1 MSAQAARAL
10 AVAPVRWT
18 RPEPTWDEIAAT
30 APQMVATM
38 RRYLEDLGEF
48 LKPASVQAAEVVL
61 RHFAGRVTQA
71 DVRCASVAA
80 IRRRHVEDYL
90 VWLRARPGAQWSTT
104 VSERTVD
111 HRLGLLI
118 KFFERALTW
127 GYADVPAT
135 IPIRSSDRPRVAR
148 RPRRPSSPRPAPAA
162 TPVVKAEPR
171 RVGGEVSWE
180 EVAGR
185 APQMA
190 TTMRAYLDQLAVSSR
205 PATVTSANTTLRLFA
220 GRVSDADPACRSVAA
235 IGRGHVEDYKVWLAA
250 RPGTKAATLSATTIR
265 NCLGT
270 LRTFFERIIEW
281 GYDDAPARVPVYAND
296 LPRADEPLPRF
307 LDDPTAANFMATL
320 ATDSNRRRR
329 LVVELLARTGMR
341 VGELADLEDDAVVRV
356 GETHWLRIPVGKL
369 HNDRH
374 VPLHPLLV
382 ELITDYRARRGP
394 SFTGRLVERDDGSPF
409 DACAIGRYVDTIA
422 RRAGIGHVHPH
433 QLRHTLATQ
442 AINRGMSLEA
452 IAALL
457 GHRSMRMTLT
467 YARISDRTVADEY
480 FKVTDAVEARYQGN
494 DPLPDGIDTD
504 STRPAAADAHR
515 RLLGNGHCTR
525 PVALDCQ
532 FESICERCGFFET
545 GPQFIPILRRQR
557 EDAAHRSDPG
567 RANLFDGL
575 LSTISDDGPCSSFS

>member
-1 MSAQAARAL
+1 MSAEAART
-10 AVAPVRWT
+10 VTVVPVRWA
-18 RPEPTWDEIAAT
+18 RPEPTWEEIEAT

-38 RRYLEDLGEF
+38 RRYLEDLGGL

-71 DVRCASVAA
+71 DVHCASVAA
-80 IRRRHVEDYL
+80 VRRCHVEDYL
-90 VWLRARPGAQWSTT
+90 VWLRARPGVQWPKP

-127 GYADVPAT
+127 GYADAPAT
-135 IPIRSSDRPRVAR
+135 IPIRPSDRPKLTR
-148 RPRRPSSPRPAPAA
+148 RPRPNRPRPAPTAPSVA
-162 TPVVKAEPR
+162 KAKPR
-171 RVGGEVSWE
+171 RTGGEVSWE
-180 EVAGR
+180 EVACR

-190 TTMRAYLDQLAVSSR
+190 ATMRAYLDQLAVSAR
-205 PATVTSANTTLRLFA
+205 PATLVSANTTLRLFA
-220 GRVSDADPACRSVAA
+220 GRVSDTDPACKSVAA

-250 RPGTKAATLSATTIR
+250 RPGTKAATLSPTTIR

-281 GYDDAPARVPVYAND
+281 GYNDAPDRVPVYAND
-296 LPRADEPLPRF
+296 LPRADEPQPRF
-307 LDDPTAANFMATL
+307 LDDPTAAKFMATL
-320 ATDSNRRRR
+320 ATDPNHRRR

-341 VGELADLEDDAVVRV
+341 VGELADLEDDAVARV
-356 GETHWLRIPVGKL
+356 GETHWLRLPVGKL

-382 ELITDYRARRGP
+382 ELITDYRAQRGP
-394 SFTGRLVERDDGSPF
+394 SSTGRLVERDDGSPL
-409 DACAIGRYVDTIA
+409 DTCAIRRYVDTIA

-480 FKVTDAVEARYQGN
+480 FKVTDAVEARYMGN
-494 DPLPDGIDTD
+494 DPQPAGTDLD
-504 STRPAAADAHR
+504 STPRAAADAHR

-557 EDAAHRSDPG
+557 EDAADRSDTG

-575 LSTISDDGPCSSFS
+575 LSDISDDDPSSSFS